1 MVVHRSVRL
10 NDDPDA
16 NPVPKIRTGKWMK
29 AFWDEIEPGFLAK
42 HQSVALLRKR
52 LKELHQAQR

>member
-1 MVVHRSVRL
+1 
-10 NDDPDA
+10 
-16 NPVPKIRTGKWMK
+16 MK
-29 AFWDEIEPGFLAK
+29 AFWDQIEPGFLAK